1 MRHYKLTLIGFA
13 VAVTLW
19 SLTVSLNLDLFENFM
34 FCLQRHE
41 AFEMDE
47 LIFPA
52 AIFYIFLMMNLVQ
65 RYHNHKLEIERLRVY
80 RSMMKAMNHILNNFL
95 QKMLLF
101 KLTADETAGFNPEVL
116 EQYDKIIDEATAQIN
131 ALNCLTNP
139 DEDNILETIGHP
151 DFGEPNSSL

>member
-19 SLTVSLNLDLFENFM
+19 TLTVSLNLDIFENFM

-41 AFEMDE
+41 SFEIDE
-47 LIFPA
+47 LIFPT

-101 KLTADETAGFNPEVL
+101 KLTADETVGFNHG
-116 EQYDKIIDEATAQIN
+116 
-131 ALNCLTNP
+131 P
-139 DEDNILETIGHP
+139 D
-151 DFGEPNSSL
+151 